1 MGRTCYGHVFVPNY
15 WFFLETGNSLA
26 HVLLAG
32 ESVTNPRFL
41 DTLRDVLDEMPLAV
55 NLRTNNSV
63 LADPAISKTIELTFA
78 GSRGAALY
86 ARRRQEVQTDCTERS
101 KCEEI
106 REGER
111 VRLPLKDE
119 LR

>member
-1 MGRTCYGHVFVPNY
+1 M
-15 WFFLETGNSLA
+15 
-26 HVLLAG
+26 
-32 ESVTNPRFL
+32 
-41 DTLRDVLDEMPLAV
+41 AV
-55 NLRTNNSV
+55 NLKTNIPV
-63 LADPAISKTIELTFA
+63 LADPVISKTIDLTFA

-86 ARRRQEVQTDCTERS
+86 ARRRQEVQADCTERS

-106 REGER
+106 REREH